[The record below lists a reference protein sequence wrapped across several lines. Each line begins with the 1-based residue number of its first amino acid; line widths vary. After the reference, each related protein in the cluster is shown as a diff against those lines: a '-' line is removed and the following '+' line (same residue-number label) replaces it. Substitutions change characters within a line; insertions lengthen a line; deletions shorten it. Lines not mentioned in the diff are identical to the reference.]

1 MKLTFT
7 LESRRPARGQLPVDI
22 DTFIVAGW
30 AGRDLAAIEHHIEE
44 LAAIGVPRPSA
55 VPLYYRVAAN
65 QLTQAPRIQVVG
77 PHSSGEVE
85 TLVFMADGEMYVS
98 LTSDHTDRKLESHS
112 VALSKQLCAK
122 PVGRTAWRFA
132 DVAGHWDE
140 LVIRSWIQENGER
153 VLYQEG
159 ALSALRLPDRA
170 DRRLRDRRP
179 ALPAGCAM
187 SCGTV
192 GAIGGIRPSTVLRDG
207 AVRPAQRAQPAPR
220 VRDGRAARSRLT
232 PIFQEPAA
240 RRDRP

>member
-1 MKLTFT
+1 MKLAFT
-7 LESRRPARGQLPVDI
+7 LESAAAARPISVDI
-22 DTFIVAGW
+22 DTFVIAGW

-65 QLTQAPRIQVVG
+65 QLTQEARVQVVG

-85 TLVFMADGEMYVS
+85 TLVFMADGEMLVS
-98 LTSDHTDRKLESHS
+98 LASDHTDRKLESHS

-140 LVIRSWIQENGER
+140 LVIRSWIQEGGKQ

-159 ALSALRLPDRA
+159 ALSALRLPTELIA
-170 DRRLRDRRP
+170 GY
-179 ALPAGCAM
+179 ASGAATLPAGCAM

-192 GAIGGIRPSTVLRDG
+192 GAIGGIRPSTSFAMELFDPRSGRSLRHEYAMDVLPEV
-207 AVRPAQRAQPAPR
+207 A
-220 VRDGRAARSRLT
+220 
-232 PIFQEPAA
+232 
-240 RRDRP
+240 